1 MRSPHHHS
9 RDHSKELDIRSER
22 ADRAERHGHTR
33 EEACKLRQ
41 KAAQSAAIC
50 GECFRPL
57 SPTDSV
63 TMVWRNIGYWAKHP
77 HIARVPICL
86 LCTLDAIKLTRS
98 RNCWPFY
105 VDSQDK
111 SHSPRHRYRTL
122 HWYRT
127 RCRNCNRPLR
137 LYPYWPN
144 HNRRTCCADCQR
156 ALKNERNKLRRR
168 VKHEPIACVQ
178 CGGSF
183 IPQRADALTCSNK
196 CRQALHRKQANSAAS
211 GSRYVTDNG
220 RACVDPTKRRN
231 GAGPS

>member
-22 ADRAERHGHTR
+22 ADRAERHDRTKEQAR
-33 EEACKLRQ
+33 ELWRQ
-41 KAAQSAAIC
+41 TAQHATCC

-57 SPTDSV
+57 SSTDSV
-63 TMVWRNIGYWAKHP
+63 TMTTRNIGGWRNAVWV
-77 HIARVPICL
+77 RVPVCL
-86 LCTLDAIKLTRS
+86 LCTLDGIMYWPSRRGSDGWYSSPRWHRS
-98 RNCWPFY
+98 RCLNCARPIRIY
-105 VDSQDK
+105 DDSLNA
-111 SHSPRHRYRTL
+111 HT
-122 HWYRT
+122 
-127 RCRNCNRPLR
+127 CR
-137 LYPYWPN
+137 
-144 HNRRTCCADCQR
+144 ADCQR

-178 CGGSF
+178 CGSSF
-183 IPQRADALTCSNK
+183 IPRRADALTCSNK

-231 GAGPS
+231 GAVPS